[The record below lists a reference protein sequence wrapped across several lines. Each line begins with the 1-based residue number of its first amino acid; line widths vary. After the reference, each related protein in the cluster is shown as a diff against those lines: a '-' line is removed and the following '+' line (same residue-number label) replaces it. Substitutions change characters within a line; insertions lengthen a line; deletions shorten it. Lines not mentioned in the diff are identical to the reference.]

1 MATQYH
7 IFLGELSTKYS
18 NVISKI
24 GTDTTND
31 NDYVIEVVKMFT
43 TWAKV
48 MQKNKHK
55 IDNIPE
61 QQYNNV
67 VLFMSDVYWVHRALQ
82 QGLLQ
87 HGIADESINSI
98 ISLCDLVIKHVD
110 LLPIKDNMFQV
121 ASFIEERYVNTL
133 KYLIDLSV
141 DWCLNK
147 KLPLI
152 DNPNTPVINERSP
165 SVNEI
170 YDSVSYYC
178 G

>member
-1 MATQYH
+1 
-7 IFLGELSTKYS
+7 
-18 NVISKI
+18 
-24 GTDTTND
+24 
-31 NDYVIEVVKMFT
+31 
-43 TWAKV
+43 
-48 MQKNKHK
+48 
-55 IDNIPE
+55 
-61 QQYNNV
+61 
-67 VLFMSDVYWVHRALQ
+67 MSDVYWVHRALQ

-98 ISLCDLVIKHVD
+98 ISLCDLVIKHVE
-110 LLPIKDNMFQV
+110 LLPIKCNMFQT

-133 KYLIDLSV
+133 KYLIELSI

-152 DNPNTPVINERSP
+152 DNSNTPQINEHSP